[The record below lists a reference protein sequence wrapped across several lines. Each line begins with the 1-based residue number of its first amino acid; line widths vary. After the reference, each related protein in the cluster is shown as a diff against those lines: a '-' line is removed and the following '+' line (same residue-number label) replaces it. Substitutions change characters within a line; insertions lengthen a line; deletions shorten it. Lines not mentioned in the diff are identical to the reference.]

1 MTKKGAPMAIKII
14 KNRVNNHEQ
23 GRVSERS
30 LAAETFL
37 GIGIYVSIVCNAL
50 CTRDPVATHFALLGR
65 DATRPMFAQQ

>member
-37 GIGIYVSIVCNAL
+37 GIGIYVSIVCNTFRASR
-50 CTRDPVATHFALLGR
+50 TRR
-65 DATRPMFAQQ
+65 DATNVCAAIGRVG